1 MRSGGTRNRHRRD
14 DMPTLG
20 RADPRLEHGGSRSA
34 GQPAAE
40 EPRTF
45 RFGRRDHLI
54 NLGFWTL
61 FGAMTAATFLSNDHE
76 PGGDRRVVPETIY
89 WLLHS
94 YVWAAFTPLIF
105 WLVWRFC
112 AHRPN
117 RFRHGAILV
126 GAGLGIAAL
135 VDLLQGLIWEQ
146 VMGPPP
152 FGWRSDGGGFLG
164 RWVRMDD
171 EAVMCA
177 AIFLAG
183 FLREQLLRSR
193 SREEQ
198 AIHLHARAAESEA
211 HAAHLQAQLARARLA
226 VLRSQLNPHFLFN
239 SLNALSTLVDDDPRG
254 AQRMIARLS
263 ELLRFALEAREEEE
277 IPLHRELMLTQRY
290 LEILEIR
297 YEGRLTTRVS
307 ADPEVRDALV
317 PNLILQPLVENAMK
331 HGVGKAG
338 GRGSIEVEVR
348 RAGDF
353 LLLTVSDSGG
363 GGGAHARM
371 EPGMEG
377 SGTGLGLQNTR
388 ARLQELYGSEQRLRL
403 APNPDGGMVAE
414 IVLPYHARPGDNSAP
429 EPAPAEEGAHA

>member
-1 MRSGGTRNRHRRD
+1 MAI
-14 DMPTLG
+14 LE
-20 RADPRLEHGGSRSA
+20 RADRPLERGDAKSA
-34 GQPAAE
+34 GELTPE
-40 EPRTF
+40 EPRPF
-45 RFGRRDHLI
+45 RFRKRDHLI

-61 FGAMTAATFLSNDHE
+61 FGAVMAVNFLSNDHE
-76 PGGDRRVVPETIY
+76 PTGERRVLAETVY

-94 YVWAAFTPLIF
+94 YVWAAVTPLIF
-105 WLVWRFC
+105 WLVWRFY
-112 AHRPN
+112 AN
-117 RFRHGAILV
+117 RSRRLFHGAILV
-126 GAGLGIAAL
+126 GAGLGLAAM
-135 VDLLQGLIWEQ
+135 VDLLQELIWEQ
-146 VMGPPP
+146 VMGPSP
-152 FGWRSDGGGFLG
+152 FGVDGLGGGLRG
-164 RWVRMDD
+164 AWMRMDD

-193 SREEQ
+193 AREER
-198 AIHLHARAAESEA
+198 AIRLQARAAESEA

-277 IPLHRELMLTQRY
+277 IPLHRELVLTQRY

-297 YEGRLTTRVS
+297 YEGRLRTNVS
-307 ADPEVRDALV
+307 VESEVRDALV

-338 GRGSIEVEVR
+338 GRGSIQVDVR
-348 RAGDF
+348 RAGDS
-353 LLLTVSDSGG
+353 LVLTVSDSGG
-363 GGGAHARM
+363 GDGAHTRI
-371 EPGMEG
+371 EPAMEG

-388 ARLQELYGSEQRLRL
+388 ARLQELYGSEQHLIL
-403 APNPDGGMVAE
+403 ASATDGGMVAE
-414 IVLPYHARPGDNSAP
+414 IVIPYRARPGDSSAR
-429 EPAPAEEGAHA
+429 EPAPLEEGAHA